1 MSAAAIKGHAG
12 QGYGLHS
19 SIRTP
24 GVLAMTFAMQETTL
38 SGDDRKVHTIRIGWD
53 KRHYLVMKALLNPP
67 KQGAAAWRSDNAT
80 RLPP

>member
-1 MSAAAIKGHAG
+1 
-12 QGYGLHS
+12 
-19 SIRTP
+19 
-24 GVLAMTFAMQETTL
+24 MTFAMQETTL